1 MEIYQV
7 EMVAIM
13 KYASS
18 ILLLAISLVFS
29 ICLLQKPIS
38 AEDSDKVLI
47 IIRERYGSA
56 EIQLM
61 GSNEAVLMK
70 NALEE
75 ADFKVVIASASGR
88 TILSKNTTLESDF
101 KLADVNIADYVGF
114 IITCSELG
122 PNIIPGSE
130 TPLAYGETFV
140 KPQEVAI
147 ARKITEAGKPVAAQS
162 KGVIILAE
170 GGALTGKKY
179 SYRHNLPIDGA
190 IYVGQ
195 DVVQDGNI
203 ITSSYCPYYELQDQT
218 VELTQA
224 LITLLQK

>member
-1 MEIYQV
+1 
-7 EMVAIM
+7 M
-13 KYASS
+13 KRASS
-18 ILLLAISLVFS
+18 IISLVIFLALS
-29 ICLLQKPIS
+29 FVVLQIPIM
-38 AEDSDKVLI
+38 AGDSDKVLI

-56 EIQLM
+56 ETQFM
-61 GSNEAVLMK
+61 GTNEAVLMK

-101 KLADVNIADYVGF
+101 KLADVNLADYVGF
-114 IITCSELG
+114 IITCSDLG
-122 PNIIPGSE
+122 ANIIPGSK
-130 TPLAYGETFV
+130 TPLAFEETFV

-147 ARKITEAGKPVAAQS
+147 ARKIAAAGKPLAAQN

-170 GGALTGKKY
+170 GGALAGKKY
-179 SYRHNLPIDGA
+179 SYQHNLPIAGA

-203 ITSSYCPYYELQDQT
+203 VTSSFYPWDKVRDQT
-218 VELTQA
+218 LELTQT